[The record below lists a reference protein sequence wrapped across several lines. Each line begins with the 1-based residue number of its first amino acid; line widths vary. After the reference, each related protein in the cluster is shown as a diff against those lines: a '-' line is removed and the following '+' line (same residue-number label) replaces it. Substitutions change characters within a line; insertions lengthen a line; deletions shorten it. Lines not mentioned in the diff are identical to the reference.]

1 MPVDRQPGAWRR
13 EHGTWRGQ
21 GQSISEVLQEEEE
34 MELGVGVVI
43 EGLEKIKENSSGKS
57 ISRPTGSFSDI
68 ITLNPATCTPTA

>member
-1 MPVDRQPGAWRR
+1 MEPG
-13 EHGTWRGQ
+13 GVG
-21 GQSISEVLQEEEE
+21 GQSISEVLQKEEE

-57 ISRPTGSFSDI
+57 ISGPTGSVSDI

>member
-1 MPVDRQPGAWRR
+1 
-13 EHGTWRGQ
+13 
-21 GQSISEVLQEEEE
+21 

-43 EGLEKIKENSSGKS
+43 ERLEKIKENSSGKS